1 MEAKFTK
8 GPWRVFGDWGIQ
20 AKNEVSCLATF
31 EFTRLDDGTSNGFDN
46 AHLIAA
52 APDMYKLLQ
61 KFLPMDED
69 GNGWDFQYIEGSE
82 HLGEQVVKLLAKAR
96 GE

>member
-1 MEAKFTK
+1 MELKITK
-8 GPWRVFGDWGIQ
+8 GELKVNPLVNGHGFD
-20 AKNEVSCLATF
+20 VSF
-31 EFTRLDDGTSNGFDN
+31 NDDGECVVDVVDKEAD

-61 KFLPMDED
+61 QFLPRDED
-69 GNGWDFQYIEGSE
+69 GNGWDFIYDEGSE
-82 HLGEQVVKLLAKAR
+82 GMGEEVIKLLAKAR